1 MKCAIIL
8 AGGKGTRMKATCPKV
23 MCEVLFSP
31 MISYVVDAVKEAGA
45 KDICVITGYKH
56 EVLEEYLAKKD
67 SNIVT
72 ALQEPQLGTGHAV
85 MQAQKFIDKHLDDD
99 ILILNGDGPL
109 MDAET
114 INKAYDYHKEN
125 GNSITLISALVDDT
139 NGIGHIKR
147 DENGT
152 LLRIV
157 EHKDATEE
165 EKKINESNAGCY
177 WFNGKD
183 LSYALSKITNNNVQ
197 NEYYLTDSLEI
208 LISAGKNAGAYV
220 VENSEV
226 VLGANDRKQLNILNN
241 IMRRNIND
249 SLMLGGVDIPC
260 TDGVIIG
267 KDVKIGSSTV
277 ILPNTIILGDTVI
290 GENCTIG
297 PNTYIDNSKIGDD
310 VILDNCKILDSTVE
324 SGVDAGPFVKVRAN
338 STLKK
343 GVHIGNF
350 VEVKNSIVGEG
361 TKSAHLTYIGD
372 SDVGKDVNFGCGT
385 VTCNYDG
392 KNKSR
397 CTIGDG
403 AFIGCNTN
411 LIAPVEVGKKA
422 YIAAGSTITDDIPGD
437 SLAVARARQVI
448 KENWAGLHNH
458 FIREEKDHGEG
469 GVFVGYK
476 PQAGEEVVI
485 VEDVITAGTAIRE
498 SMAILSKLDGVKV
511 SATFVMVDRKE
522 KGKTEKSAMAEV
534 SDEFGFPVYSVV
546 DVYDIIEYLEEDES
560 NRENVDRIKAY
571 LAVNGAKSN

>member
-85 MQAQKFIDKHLDDD
+85 MQAQKFIDKHFDDD

-249 SLMLGGVDIPC
+249 SLMLCGVDIPC

-343 GVHIGNF
+343 SVHIGNF

-448 KENWAGLHNH
+448 KENWVN
-458 FIREEKDHGEG
+458 IK
-469 GVFVGYK
+469 K
-476 PQAGEEVVI
+476 PY
-485 VEDVITAGTAIRE
+485 
-498 SMAILSKLDGVKV
+498 
-511 SATFVMVDRKE
+511 KE
-522 KGKTEKSAMAEV
+522 KK
-534 SDEFGFPVYSVV
+534 
-546 DVYDIIEYLEEDES
+546 
-560 NRENVDRIKAY
+560 
-571 LAVNGAKSN
+571 